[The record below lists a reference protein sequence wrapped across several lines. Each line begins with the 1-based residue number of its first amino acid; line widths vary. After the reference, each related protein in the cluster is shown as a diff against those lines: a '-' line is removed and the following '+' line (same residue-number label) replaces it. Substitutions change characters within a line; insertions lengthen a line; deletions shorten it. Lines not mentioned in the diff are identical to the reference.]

1 MRTLLLA
8 SAAMLCLSGA
18 AFAQNSSSPL
28 SGKASNISGTDTR
41 SAVAPRLPTPAADD
55 PDRLLM
61 SAQNALSRGRTGEAQ
76 EALERA
82 ETRLLDRSTLASD
95 AGTPISGPRIDAIR
109 QALSSLGS
117 GDRAGAKAA
126 ITTAMSHP
134 ATSGGAMGNGAM
146 GNGSMGNGAM
156 GNGAM
161 GNGAMPAAGQ
171 PGMTP
176 NTPPAGPMVA
186 PAAGP
191 GSTTAPVNPA
201 GQTGGTGNQGS
212 P

>member
-18 AFAQNSSSPL
+18 AFAQNSSSPM
-28 SGKASNISGTDTR
+28 SGKTSNIAGSNIR
-41 SAVAPRLPTPAADD
+41 SSTAPRLPTPGADD

-61 SAQNALSRGRTGEAQ
+61 AAQNTLSRGRTGEAQ

-134 ATSGGAMGNGAM
+134 AADGGAMGGGMMNNGAM
-146 GNGSMGNGAM
+146 GS
-156 GNGAM
+156 
-161 GNGAMPAAGQ
+161 
-171 PGMTP
+171 GM
-176 NTPPAGPMVA
+176 A
-186 PAAGP
+186 PAAGGPGMNPTTIQPPGGPQVAP
-191 GSTTAPVNPA
+191 GSGPGSMAPVNPA
-201 GQTGGTGNQGS
+201 GQTSGTGSQGN